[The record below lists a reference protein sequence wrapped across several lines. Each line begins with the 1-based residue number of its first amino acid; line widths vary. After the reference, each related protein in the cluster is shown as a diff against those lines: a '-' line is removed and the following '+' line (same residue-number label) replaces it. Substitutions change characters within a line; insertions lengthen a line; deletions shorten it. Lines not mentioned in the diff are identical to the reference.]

1 MSICTSGVNKQPTSG
16 QQVLHRLHTRTVVQ
30 AVVSPAVV
38 GETNKVLVTVTVLMP
53 AAAAMS
59 YFHFRQQQ
67 QQQPLIFGGK
77 IQMSLRLNLQERPE
91 FVTVPLAAQI
101 TITGCLSRPRLPHH
115 HPDPPPISRVVP
127 PPIPRVVPPPIPRW
141 AHLLL
146 RPCPGP
152 RS

>member
-1 MSICTSGVNKQPTSG
+1 MSICTSGVNKQSTSG

-53 AAAAMS
+53 AAAMS
-59 YFHFRQQQ
+59 YFHFRQ

-91 FVTVPLAAQI
+91 FVIVPLAAQI
-101 TITGCLSRPRLPHH
+101 TMPGCPSHPRLPH
-115 HPDPPPISRVVP
+115 
-127 PPIPRVVPPPIPRW
+127 IPRPGLRPGLRPRPRPRPIPRW

-146 RPCPGP
+146 RPQRLPGP